1 MSPQP
6 VVKIATSLSKST
18 QVYEQLKRA
27 LLYGRFP
34 AGEVLSIRA
43 LGELF
48 GTSTMP
54 VRGAISR
61 LIAEG
66 ALKTLP
72 NRGVR
77 VPVLSH
83 DQMEDLYRARVA
95 LEGMAVELASQNVSA
110 RELRE
115 LEAHE
120 EHMERALERNRLSDA
135 VRANL
140 EFHFLLYRIS
150 HSEILVTLIEALYL
164 RYAPSLY
171 NVIETLP
178 GGGSDRSMLAHAQH
192 TAILEALRRRD
203 PAAARLA
210 LESDLSI
217 ARSVRVDAATRVKP
231 VHARRTLRG
240 RKLGTSGHGQT

>member
-6 VVKIATSLSKST
+6 VAKIPASLSKSS

-34 AGEVLSIRA
+34 AGEVLSIRS
-43 LGELF
+43 LGQLF

-54 VRGAISR
+54 VRGAIAR

-77 VPVLSH
+77 VPVLSPA
-83 DQMEDLYRARVA
+83 QLEDLYRARVA
-95 LEGMAVELASQNVSA
+95 LEGMAAELASQNVTT
-110 RELRE
+110 RELHE
-115 LEAHE
+115 LESYEAI
-120 EHMERALERNRLSDA
+120 MERALERNRLSDA

-140 EFHFLLYRIS
+140 EFHFLLYRAS
-150 HSEILVTLIEALYL
+150 RSETLIALIEALYL

-171 NVIETLP
+171 TVIETLP
-178 GGGSDRSMLAHAQH
+178 GGGANRSMLAHAQH
-192 TAILEALRRRD
+192 SAILEALRKRD
-203 PAAARLA
+203 PAAARTA
-210 LESDLSI
+210 LESDLAISKT
-217 ARSVRVDAATRVKP
+217 VRTDTRPPVKAGAP
-231 VHARRTLRG
+231 PASRRQVKR
-240 RKLGTSGHGQT
+240 RVSAHR